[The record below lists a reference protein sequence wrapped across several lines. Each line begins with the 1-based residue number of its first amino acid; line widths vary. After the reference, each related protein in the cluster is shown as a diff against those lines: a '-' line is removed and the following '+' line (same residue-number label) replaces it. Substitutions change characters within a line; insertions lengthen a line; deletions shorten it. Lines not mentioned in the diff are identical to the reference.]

1 MTIYIKKRELHT
13 DRIVG
18 KVTGNKFESD
28 DELLNRIVE
37 EVWDWDIKKKID
49 NMKING
55 DILNT
60 LKMKLYHP
68 YYVSLNENPEF
79 ELYKYEKD
87 FKKLKENYH
96 E

>member
-1 MTIYIKKRELHT
+1 MTIYIKKRDNYT

-18 KVTGNKFESD
+18 KITGNKLESD
-28 DELLNRIVE
+28 DELLNRIIE
-37 EVWDWDIKKKID
+37 EIWDWNIKKKVE

-60 LKMKLYHP
+60 LKVKLVHP
-68 YYVSLNENPEF
+68 YYVSLKENPEF

-87 FKKLKENYH
+87 FKKLKETYNG
-96 E
+96 